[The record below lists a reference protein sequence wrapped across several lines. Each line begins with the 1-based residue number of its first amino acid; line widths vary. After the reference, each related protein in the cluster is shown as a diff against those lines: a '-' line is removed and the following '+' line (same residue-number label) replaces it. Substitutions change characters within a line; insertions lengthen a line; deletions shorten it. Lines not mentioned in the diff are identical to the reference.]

1 MVPFKSTYALFLPV
15 HLLRAPII
23 SDCRKFHPADCK
35 SKFPTSDRRNVCV
48 DYLPKLSTLDQSMC
62 LFDVT
67 GESYSVLLLAQ
78 ILSYLSL
85 TNGWIYIMHW
95 EGRGKRVFG
104 QIKER
109 CTTPQSHQINTL
121 IDLE

>member
-1 MVPFKSTYALFLPV
+1 MVPFKSTYALFQSV

-23 SDCRKFHPADCK
+23 GVCRKFRPADYK

-48 DYLPKLSTLDQSMC
+48 DYLPKLSTLDQSMR

-67 GESYSVLLLAQ
+67 GESYSVLLFAQ

-85 TNGWIYIMHW
+85 PNALYISIHW
-95 EGRGKRVFG
+95 
-104 QIKER
+104 
-109 CTTPQSHQINTL
+109 
-121 IDLE
+121 